1 MIIHFYTMPVI
12 ISMHTKS
19 SRDNLSLELL
29 LSLLVCAEW
38 KQCDSSCSLDCENNL
53 TLMLCACSG
62 YTTWQNLASFGNET
76 TQSCYVLIINGVDV
90 INTALADLS
99 SWSSYSISSYHD
111 SYPPIS
117 CIRMESVHP
126 DWMSTACISQRNSN
140 KVCYHF
146 GYITSGAILCFIAS
160 GRITTFYKYACPL
173 F

>member
-1 MIIHFYTMPVI
+1 MSYNPYMIIHFYTMPVI

-126 DWMSTACISQRNSN
+126 GWMVQTDRNYLLS
-140 KVCYHF
+140 VWVRYLQ
-146 GYITSGAILCFIAS
+146 ILQMRLDVHRLYFSAE
-160 GRITTFYKYACPL
+160 
-173 F
+173 